1 LPEDIEAKEANMKK
15 RLIFAT
21 MFVAVFTTSIVD
33 MVLKSRV
40 SKAINSRS

>member
-1 LPEDIEAKEANMKK
+1 MKK

-21 MFVAVFTTSIVD
+21 MFVVVFTTSIVD

-40 SKAINSRS
+40 SKTINSSS